1 MSKDL
6 SLAIRNLRI
15 PLALLIVIGHS
26 DIFHFPLISQGG
38 AVEYDQTIITYPITY
53 LCRVL
58 FAPANSLFFAIS
70 GYLFFSSLDSLGI
83 NEYRTKIRKRF
94 HTLFLPYV
102 IWQLIFL
109 VPSILGALMG
119 RYDYSVIWFVQS
131 IWSTPDQPI
140 PADPPLWF
148 LRDLMVCMLMSPV
161 YYAILKRKLVGIIFL
176 LSSVSLWLFDIWPLP
191 LLNGVSSLS
200 IVFFALGA
208 FVGIQKLRISEQL
221 LRYGGGISLLF
232 ALITIIDL
240 LTTKYIPQSGDNVKV
255 VCISQVNNLVILL
268 ACVVYP
274 YLAIRFSNIFNKL
287 DIGGSFVI
295 YASHWG
301 FLLVINALIIRL
313 CPVEI
318 SSITAMFLFA
328 LRVSFAFFGAWLVG
342 KLISH
347 NSVLLKLLAGGRI

>member
-1 MSKDL
+1 MNIERKFVRDFIHCFFL
-6 SLAIRNLRI
+6 M
-15 PLALLIVIGHS
+15 
-26 DIFHFPLISQGG
+26 
-38 AVEYDQTIITYPITY
+38 
-53 LCRVL
+53 L
-58 FAPANSLFFAIS
+58 FGSF
-70 GYLFFSSLDSLGI
+70 
-83 NEYRTKIRKRF
+83 
-94 HTLFLPYV
+94 
-102 IWQLIFL
+102 FL

-119 RYDYSVIWFVQS
+119 RHDYSVIWFVQS

-161 YYAILKRKLVGIIFL
+161 YFAILKRKLVGIIFL

-208 FVGIQKLRISEQL
+208 FVGIQKLKISDPL

-274 YLAIRFSNIFNKL
+274 YLAIRFSNIFSKL
-287 DIGGSFVI
+287 DVGGSFVI

-301 FLLVINALIIRL
+301 FLLVINVLITRW
-313 CPVEI
+313 CPIEI

-328 LRVSFAFFGAWLVG
+328 LRVSFAFFGLWLVG
-342 KLISH
+342 ILISQ
-347 NSVLLKLLAGGRI
+347 NSVLLKLLAGGRM